1 MRKQKY
7 AGKMVY
13 RCTTVSEVI
22 ERITDVSIE
31 ELAAIV
37 EKQQEER
44 KTGVV
49 NGMPLHDWIDKYCIN
64 PYRINDDRIE
74 FLVANKVVNYQLDEK
89 KKIVSCFISKLNS
102 QLAW

>member
-7 AGKMVY
+7 GGKIVY

-22 ERITDVSIE
+22 EKITDVSIE
-31 ELAAIV
+31 ELIAIMD
-37 EKQQEER
+37 KQHEER

-49 NGMPLHDWIDKYCIN
+49 NAIPFHNWIDKYCIN

-74 FLVANKVVNYQLDEK
+74 FLIAGKVVNYVLDEN
-89 KKIVSCFISKLNS
+89 KKIEACFISKLNIEEE
-102 QLAW
+102 W